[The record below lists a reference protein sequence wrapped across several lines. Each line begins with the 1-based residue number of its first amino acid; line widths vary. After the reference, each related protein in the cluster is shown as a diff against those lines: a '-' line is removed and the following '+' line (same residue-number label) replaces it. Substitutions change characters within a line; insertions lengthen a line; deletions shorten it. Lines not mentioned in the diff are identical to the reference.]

1 VKYTKP
7 AYRSDRKRLSRQQN
21 LSLLFAGHL
30 FVILIV
36 VICLCGFVFIF
47 VQILIVRLFLVFIIV
62 AGRASANRAHL
73 AIARFAELCHF
84 IAALSADSHKEG
96 EGGWGQCK
104 NGAGLLQTISRRKF
118 FPRMVVAAESD
129 YDGQPMTNE
138 APIAYRLRPELLQEF
153 VGQEHIVGEGTA
165 LRTAIEQDKLSS
177 VILSGPPGSGKTTLA
192 RIVANA
198 TKANFVQ
205 INAVMSGVKEL
216 KEVCIEAE
224 RMKSTFGQRTV
235 LFIDEIHR
243 FNKSQQDA
251 LLPFVEAGSVI
262 LIGATTENPY
272 FEVNAA
278 LVSRSHVYLLQPHSK
293 EDLLRIL
300 KRAVW
305 DEKGF
310 GGKVKVA
317 PEVLDRIAVIA
328 NGDARIALNALE
340 LAAITSKGE
349 VTAEEADKLFR
360 EKFKRYDRSGEEH
373 YNTIS
378 AFIKTLRGSDP
389 DAALV
394 WMYKMIQ
401 SGEEPRFLFRRMAI
415 FASEDIGNADPNAVQ
430 FVSSAWDAFERVGY
444 PEGEYFLAHA
454 CIYLAQAPKSNA
466 VKRAMHSVK
475 DAISGQ
481 PTLEVPNHLRN
492 APIKGMADQGYGKG
506 YQYPHDAEGGVVRE
520 NYFPIGMPPRPFYAP
535 TDRGFEAEVKERLE
549 KARGIVR
556 GE

>member
-1 VKYTKP
+1 MT
-7 AYRSDRKRLSRQQN
+7 LSQ
-21 LSLLFAGHL
+21 
-30 FVILIV
+30 
-36 VICLCGFVFIF
+36 
-47 VQILIVRLFLVFIIV
+47 
-62 AGRASANRAHL
+62 
-73 AIARFAELCHF
+73 
-84 IAALSADSHKEG
+84 
-96 EGGWGQCK
+96 
-104 NGAGLLQTISRRKF
+104 
-118 FPRMVVAAESD
+118 
-129 YDGQPMTNE
+129 
-138 APIAYRLRPELLQEF
+138 APIAYRLRPELLTEF

-165 LRTAIEQDKLSS
+165 LRKAIEQDKLSS

-192 RIVANA
+192 RVIANT

-205 INAVMSGVKEL
+205 VNAVLSGVKEL
-216 KEVCIEAE
+216 KEICAEAE
-224 RMKSTFGQRTV
+224 KMLNTFKQRTV

-243 FNKSQQDA
+243 FNKGQQDA
-251 LLPFVEAGSVI
+251 LLPYVEAGTVI

-278 LVSRSHVYLLQPHSK
+278 LVSRSHVYLLQPHGK
-293 EDLLRIL
+293 DELLKIL
-300 KRAVW
+300 KRALW

-340 LAAITSKGE
+340 LAAISAGSD
-349 VTAEEADKLFR
+349 VTMEEADKLFR

-378 AFIKTLRGSDP
+378 AFIKTMRGSDP
-389 DAALV
+389 DASLV
-394 WMYKMIQ
+394 WLYKMIQ
-401 SGEEPRFLFRRMAI
+401 SGEEPRFLFRRLAI
-415 FASEDIGNADPNAVQ
+415 FASEDIGNADPNALQV
-430 FVSSAWDAFERVGY
+430 VMSAWDAFEKVGY

-454 CIYLAQAPKSNA
+454 CIYCAQAPKSNA
-466 VKRAMHSVK
+466 VKMAMHGVK
-475 DAISGQ
+475 SAIDKT

-506 YQYPHDAEGGVVRE
+506 YQYPHDSDSGVVRA
-520 NYFPIGMPPRPFYAP
+520 NYFPVGMDPRPFYEP

-556 GE
+556 GGEN